1 MNVPQAHKK
10 RPSGNPTRRDRS
22 VAFVVARLSS
32 SRLPKKQFRLIGD
45 RSMLQWIIDSLRACD
60 ELDDIVIAT
69 VAEKENEPLREFASM
84 QGIKCF
90 WYKGEVDHVTTRLRR
105 AAEEFDAEICVLIS
119 GDCPLIYA
127 PAINQMV
134 QESRRN
140 PEWDSIFAEK
150 GDNGEKSCIQ
160 GVRIYRK
167 SAWQRADDL
176 SELPELKEH
185 QFPIIP
191 MRPDLFQSL
200 AIQMPKNLCARFHR
214 LSVDTLSDLEFM
226 NLVYNELKKRDE
238 DFDLPNALQLLKEK
252 PEIKD
257 VNVHVH
263 QQEIGEKIRRTL
275 IAVDTGAEFEFDHL
289 FQHIEI
295 ARKLVERKG
304 WPVTFLIDDE
314 HACQLLNGKGFKAL
328 WGSLWRNDDGGATR
342 LNSNSLSEE
351 VSQFDLVLTDTVHKT
366 LSRNWSDVF
375 SNREVICIH
384 GVTENWPGFLEQI
397 GNDTRSGRP

>member
-1 MNVPQAHKK
+1 MNVLHAHK
-10 RPSGNPTRRDRS
+10 RRSSNNSSTRERG
-22 VAFVVARLSS
+22 VAFIVARLSS
-32 SRLPKKQFRLIGD
+32 SRLPGKQFRLIGD
-45 RSMLQWIIDSLRACD
+45 RSMLQWIVDHLRACE

-69 VAEKENEPLREFASM
+69 VAEKENEPLRKFARD
-84 QGIKCF
+84 QGLPCF
-90 WYKGEVDHVTTRLRR
+90 WYEGEVDHVTTRLRR
-105 AAEEFDAEICVLIS
+105 AAEHFEADICVLVS

-127 PAINQMV
+127 PAIDQMIH
-134 QESRRN
+134 ESRKN
-140 PEWDSIFAEK
+140 PDWDSIYPEK
-150 GDNGEKSCIQ
+150 GRNLEKSCMQ
-160 GVRIYRK
+160 GVRIYRLG
-167 SAWQRADDL
+167 AWQRADDL

-185 QFPIIP
+185 QFPIIS

-200 AIQMPKNLCARFHR
+200 AIQMPRNLSARFHR

-238 DFDLPNALQLLKEK
+238 KFDLPNVLQLLKEK

-275 IAVDTGAEFEFDHL
+275 IAVDTSAEFEFDHL

-295 ARKLVERKG
+295 ARQLVERKG

-314 HACQLLNGKGFKAL
+314 HACKLLNEKGFKTL
-328 WGSLWRNDDGGATR
+328 WGSLWKNDDGGAMR
-342 LNSNSLSEE
+342 MNSNSLSEE
-351 VSQFDLVLTDTVHKT
+351 VSHFDLVLTDTVHKT

-384 GVTENWPGFLEQI
+384 GVTENWPEFLDQI